1 MPNMPKRRFSP
12 AIITQTGLITALYA
26 ALTVLLTPFSYGV
39 MQVRIAEA
47 LMLLCCCRKR
57 WCVALTLGC
66 LIANLFGGMPTDI
79 LFGTLATAIAAVL
92 MYRIRRPVIASLIPA
107 VVNGL
112 IVGAQLHLLYA
123 MPFSLTFWSV
133 TAGELIAVTLI
144 GLPLYT
150 AMLRSAAM
158 RRLICPTERFES

>member
-1 MPNMPKRRFSP
+1 MPKCRLSP
-12 AIITQTGLITALYA
+12 AVITQIGLVTALYA
-26 ALTVLLTPFSYGV
+26 VLTVLLSPFSYGV

-66 LIANLFGGMPTDI
+66 LIANIFGGMPTDI

-92 MYRIRRPVIASLIPA
+92 MHRIKRPVIAAFVPA
-107 VVNGL
+107 VINGL
-112 IVGAQLHLLYA
+112 IVGAQLHLLYE
-123 MPFSLTFWSV
+123 MPCLLTFFSIA
-133 TAGELIAVTLI
+133 AGELIAVMLI
-144 GLPLYT
+144 GLPLFF

-158 RRLICPTERFES
+158 RRLICAQHRT